1 MKVWKIFH
9 RSTRKTR
16 KSRGWVM
23 RHWGRER
30 IEENLIRALR
40 VAGILFFTLIVVF
53 PFYWMIVSSFKPL
66 EELLLTPGN
75 LGIDIRNI
83 NLRAY
88 QEVLFDHGFLRYISN
103 SIYVSVITVLLS
115 VALATIGGYAV
126 TRLRFR
132 GQGFLSYSIL
142 VIYMFPAIVLV
153 IPLYVVFA
161 KMGLRDSVH
170 VLILVYLA
178 QTLPVALYMLRS
190 YFQNLPVEIEYA
202 GLSDGCT
209 RWGVIWRI
217 VIPLS
222 APALAS
228 VALYTFMIA
237 WNEFLFAFMF
247 LDTPE
252 KFTLS
257 RGIVQLASSV
267 HLSKQLVMAASVMVT
282 FPVVF
287 LFLLFERHLVRGLTS
302 GAMKG

>member
-1 MKVWKIFH
+1 M
-9 RSTRKTR
+9 S
-16 KSRGWVM
+16 
-23 RHWGRER
+23 RER
-30 IEENLIRALR
+30 LERAIIRVLR
-40 VAGILFFTLIVVF
+40 VVGLLFFIVIVAF

-66 EELLLTPGN
+66 GEILLRPSN
-75 LGIDIRNI
+75 LGLDIRKI
-83 NLRAY
+83 DFHAY
-88 QEVLFDHGFLRYISN
+88 YEVLFEHGFLRYISN
-103 SIYVSVITVLLS
+103 SVYVSIVTVVLS
-115 VALATIGGYAV
+115 VTLATIGGYAV

-132 GQGFLSYSIL
+132 GREFMSYSIL
-142 VIYMFPAIVLV
+142 LIYMFPAIVMV
-153 IPLYVVFA
+153 IPLYVMFSR
-161 KMGLRDSVH
+161 MGLRDSINL
-170 VLILVYLA
+170 LILVYLA

-190 YFQNLPVEIEYA
+190 YFQTLPIEMEHA
-202 GLSDGCT
+202 GMIDGCT
-209 RWGVIWRI
+209 RLGVIWRI

-257 RGIVQLASSV
+257 RGVVQLAGSV

-282 FPVVF
+282 IPVLA
-287 LFLLFERHLVRGLTS
+287 LFVLLERHLVRGLTA

>member
-1 MKVWKIFH
+1 M
-9 RSTRKTR
+9 
-16 KSRGWVM
+16 SR
-23 RHWGRER
+23 
-30 IEENLIRALR
+30 ENLENNIIRILR
-40 VAGILFFTLIVVF
+40 VVGLLIFIIVVAF
-53 PFYWMIVSSFKPL
+53 PFYWMIVSSLKSL
-66 EELLLTPGN
+66 EDILMNPAN
-75 LGIDIRNI
+75 LGLDMTKIDF
-83 NLRAY
+83 RAY
-88 QEVLFDHGFLRYISN
+88 YEVLFEHGFLRYISN
-103 SIYVSVITVLLS
+103 SVYVSIITVLLS
-115 VALATIGGYAV
+115 VTLATVGGYAV

-132 GQGFLSYSIL
+132 GRGFMSTSIL
-142 VIYMFPAIVLV
+142 LIYMFPAIVLV
-153 IPLYVVFA
+153 IPLYVVFSR
-161 KMGLRDSVH
+161 MGLRDSIH

-190 YFQNLPVEIEYA
+190 YFQTLPAEMEEA
-202 GLSDGCT
+202 GLIDGCS
-209 RWGVIWRI
+209 RLGVIWRI

-257 RGIVQLASSV
+257 RGVVQLESSV

-282 FPVVF
+282 IPILV
-287 LFLLFERHLVRGLTS
+287 LFLLFERRLVGGLTA

>member
-1 MKVWKIFH
+1 M
-9 RSTRKTR
+9 
-16 KSRGWVM
+16 SRE
-23 RHWGRER
+23 HLENHIIR
-30 IEENLIRALR
+30 ILR
-40 VAGILFFTLIVVF
+40 VVGLIFFVIIVAF
-53 PFYWMIVSSFKPL
+53 PFYWMIVSSFKSL
-66 EELLLTPGN
+66 EEILLNPAN
-75 LGIDIRNI
+75 LGLDVRKIDF
-83 NLRAY
+83 RAY
-88 QEVLFDHGFLRYISN
+88 YEVLFEHGFLRYISN
-103 SIYVSVITVLLS
+103 SVYVSIITVVFS
-115 VALATIGGYAV
+115 VTLATIGGYAV

-132 GQGFLSYSIL
+132 GREFMSTSIL
-142 VIYMFPAIVLV
+142 LIYMFPAIVMV
-153 IPLYVVFA
+153 IPLYVIFSR
-161 KMGLRDSVH
+161 MGLRDSIH

-190 YFQNLPVEIEYA
+190 YFQTLPSEMEDA
-202 GLSDGCT
+202 GLIDGCS
-209 RWGVIWRI
+209 RLGVIWRI

-257 RGIVQLASSV
+257 RGVVQLEGSV

-282 FPVVF
+282 IPILVLF
-287 LFLLFERHLVRGLTS
+287 LFFERRLVGGLTA

>member
-1 MKVWKIFH
+1 MSREHLETNIIRILRILGIIFF
-9 RSTRKTR
+9 
-16 KSRGWVM
+16 V
-23 RHWGRER
+23 
-30 IEENLIRALR
+30 II
-40 VAGILFFTLIVVF
+40 VAF
-53 PFYWMIVSSFKPL
+53 PFYWMIVSSFKSL
-66 EELLLTPGN
+66 EEILLRPAN
-75 LGIDIRNI
+75 LWLDIRKI
-83 NLRAY
+83 NFGAY
-88 QEVLFDHGFLRYISN
+88 YEVLFEHGFARYISN
-103 SIYVSVITVLLS
+103 SAYVSIITVALS
-115 VALATIGGYAV
+115 VTLATMGGYAV

-132 GQGFLSYSIL
+132 GQAFMSYSIL

-153 IPLYVVFA
+153 IPLYVAFSH
-161 KMGLRDSVH
+161 MGLRDSMH

-202 GLSDGCT
+202 GLIDGCS
-209 RWGVIWRI
+209 RMGVIWRI
-217 VIPLS
+217 IIPLS

-247 LDTPE
+247 LDTPG

-257 RGIVQLASSV
+257 RGVVQLAGSV

-282 FPVVF
+282 VPILVLF
-287 LFLLFERHLVRGLTS
+287 LFFERHLVRGLTS